1 MPLTGK
7 GGGMLC
13 YREEKLCYREE
24 KLCYREEKLCY
35 REEKLCYREEK
46 RKSCAIERKRGKAV
60 L

>member
-7 GGGMLC
+7 RGGM
-13 YREEKLCYREE
+13 LCYREE

-46 RKSCAIERKRGKAV
+46 RKSCAIETKRGNAV